1 MPHENMEGADVLC
14 GDTLPLKIKRHLF
27 NRFHILRSS
36 AFRLGFMFW
45 LLFTMSFGLGL
56 FAFYQ
61 TLEERVLKRI
71 DGSITDR
78 LVDVQKVYE
87 LNGLEA
93 VIELAESKS
102 ESPMTSSMGFHL
114 STIEGDRIAGNV
126 PICITQPGWDVLVGD
141 DLGLENDDSHYRFL
155 TTDVG
160 GNVLSLGK
168 SMDDLIE
175 LRHIALM
182 CSLWML
188 AISTSLAFAIAFLFT
203 QRAERRVNG
212 ISSALDKVA
221 AGNLVARLPVTTAG
235 DDIDILSTQINSSLD
250 RLRVTVDS
258 MRQVSTD
265 IAHDLKTPL
274 NRLYITIEEAS
285 TKSRTGQ
292 CVGDD
297 LEGALEE
304 AQGINGTF
312 EALLRIAQIEAG
324 AKKSQFKTLNLKE
337 VLETAAEVYTPVV
350 EENEQRLTVD
360 VANGADGQSLPLFGD
375 RNLMIQLVVN
385 LIENSVNH
393 CKAGTNIAITGG
405 EDSAGVWMRVADSGP
420 GIPDSEREKVFQRL
434 YRLERSR
441 TTRGT
446 GLGLSLVKAIAD
458 LHRGAIELG
467 DNKPGLATTIRFSK
481 ELPAE

>member
-1 MPHENMEGADVLC
+1 MATSADSLSSPYKQALGPCVGRGLTTHENMEGADVLC

-126 PICITQPGWDVLVGD
+126 PICITQPGWDVLV
-141 DLGLENDDSHYRFL
+141 
-155 TTDVG
+155 
-160 GNVLSLGK
+160 
-168 SMDDLIE
+168 
-175 LRHIALM
+175 
-182 CSLWML
+182 
-188 AISTSLAFAIAFLFT
+188 AFAIAFLFT